1 MPTYKKAERGANI
14 DEDDPSVSLKPLIDC
29 DDPN

>member
-1 MPTYKKAERGANI
+1 MPTYKKAELGANI
-14 DEDDPSVSLKPLIDC
+14 DEDDASMSLKSQING